1 MSYNIRIDRAGEGG
15 MTLVETMVAILVFG
29 ILLGG
34 MMNITAAS
42 ITAGKRAE
50 YSYNAYNLAKN
61 HIETLKSLPFSN
73 LTNAAESDIYLDASG
88 TADDDGDYK
97 RTTTVST
104 SYTGDANLVQVQVQV
119 DYRIKGAFAGKP
131 TTLTSVIFQYA

>member
-1 MSYNIRIDRAGEGG
+1 MINNKSIYRLGQGG

-50 YSYNAYNLAKN
+50 YNYNAYNLAKN

-73 LTNAAESDIYLDASG
+73 LTSAAETDTYLDASG
-88 TADDDGDYK
+88 TPDINGNYK
-97 RTTTVST
+97 RTTTVSS
-104 SYTGDANLVQVQVQV
+104 SYSGDANLVQVQVQV
-119 DYRIKGAFAGKP
+119 DYRIRGAFAGKP
-131 TTLTSVIFQYA
+131 TTLASVIFQYA